1 MNRKQEIQ
9 ILIPQ
14 LEKQYGEAHDVFD
27 ASHKEQL
34 VRVKKHLSLV
44 IGMNHNDFDLWFN
57 ETRTTL
63 TFEVDGEKSGELNIK
78 HPVIYKSEHFEDTG
92 FELSWYSTSRQNDA
106 DLTYLIALGKIAED
120 FKKGDEGYL
129 KEILTMEI
137 EKFHESIKEQR
148 EIGSNLSKLKSEL
161 QEIERVE
168 KFQSVYDNG
177 GIRGEFNVYG
187 KIEKGRTIGCV
198 SLAVDKVTDKTVTVT
213 FRTEFYGE
221 VTKRLKKREADGLFV
236 SIVDTLSQKEEA

>member
-14 LEKQYGEAHDVFD
+14 LEKQYSEAHDIAIVKHEQQIKSIKNYF
-27 ASHKEQL
+27 SHILKMGVSE
-34 VRVKKHLSLV
+34 
-44 IGMNHNDFDLWFN
+44 FDLHFN
-57 ETRTTL
+57 ENQTTL
-63 TFEVDGEKSGELNIK
+63 NFKVDGNRSGDLKIY
-78 HPVIYKSEHFEDTG
+78 HPTTYSTIENNPYR
-92 FELSWYSTSRQNDA
+92 LSWYSTNACDVNNPHHVV
-106 DLTYLIALGKIAED
+106 YLVALGRVAEN
-120 FKKGDEGYL
+120 FNGKGDIFNVLDAQINNFKNIFE
-129 KEILTMEI
+129 
-137 EKFHESIKEQR
+137 EQR
-148 EIGSNLSKLKSEL
+148 EIGLNLNKLRSEL

-221 VTKRLKKREADGLFV
+221 VTKRLKKREADSLFV
-236 SIVDTLSQKEEA
+236 SIVDALSQKEEA